1 MVTVQALMS
10 FAFSVSGPFLPL
22 YIIQLGVKPIAAV
35 SAWAGAVASIN
46 FLAAAIFS
54 PVWGGIADRTGR
66 KAMVVR
72 SVPRDRG
79 LYRADGF
86 RAERLAALCR
96 ARLHGDLQRLLCCR
110 HRDGRHAS
118 TRREPRVFAGLDD
131 DRSTRR
137 RTLRSTLRR
146 ISRRPSAGL
155 PPRFLRDV
163 ALRAGCG
170 VGLHRLR
177 SGAVQT

>member
-35 SAWAGAVASIN
+35 SAWAGVVASVN

-72 SVPRDRG
+72 SCLAIAVFTALMGFVQNVWQLFAARACMGIFSGFSAAAIAMVGTQVPEESLGFSLGWMTTGQLVGALCGPLFGGFLADR
-79 LYRADGF
+79 LQDYRHVFFATSLF
-86 RAERLAALCR
+86 ALAAALVC
-96 ARLHGDLQRLLCCR
+96 
-110 HRDGRHAS
+110 
-118 TRREPRVFAGLDD
+118 
-131 DRSTRR
+131 
-137 RTLRSTLRR
+137 
-146 ISRRPSAGL
+146 
-155 PPRFLRDV
+155 V
-163 ALRAGCG
+163 AVRAGT
-170 VGLHRLR
+170 
-177 SGAVQT
+177 VQT